1 MQAVKGKQLFELTSQ
16 EELVCYKQLKDYFEQ
31 MYFAN

>member
-1 MQAVKGKQLFELTSQ
+1 MKLSEGNKLFTLTSKD
-16 EELVCYKQLKDYFEQ
+16 EGVCLEQLKDYFEQ

>member
-1 MQAVKGKQLFELTSQ
+1 MQRVNGKKLFELTSQ
-16 EELVCYKQLKDYFEQ
+16 SESLCYKQLKDYFEQ

>member
-1 MQAVKGKQLFELTSQ
+1 MKKVMGSKLFELTSDS
-16 EELVCYKQLKDYFEQ
+16 ESRTYASLKDYFEQ

>member
-1 MQAVKGKQLFELTSQ
+1 MQRVKGSALFELTSKS
-16 EELVCYKQLKDYFEQ
+16 ESICYAKLKDYFEQ

>member
-1 MQAVKGKQLFELTSQ
+1 MQASKGKQLFELTCK
-16 EELVCYKQLKDYFEQ
+16 EEVICYEQLKDYFEQ

>member
-1 MQAVKGKQLFELTSQ
+1 MQRVNGAQLFELTSSS
-16 EELVCYKQLKDYFEQ
+16 EAICYSKLKDYFEQ